1 VIGLEIK
8 IEDNVKRVEEA
19 AERATFRN
27 VGHGAATLRSEA
39 IESIIPAEGPSEE
52 GTPPHTH
59 TAGVTRKGKVRRGE
73 LQRAIVYDV
82 DRAAQSALIGP
93 RESVVGESG
102 AAHEF
107 GGEFKG
113 QDYPE
118 RSFMGSALDNN
129 DDRLAESFAGSI
141 GE

>member
-1 VIGLEIK
+1 MIGIDVK
-8 IEDNVKRVEEA
+8 IEDNTQRVADA

-27 VGHGAATLRSEA
+27 LGHAAATLRNEA
-39 IESIIPAEGPSEE
+39 IESIVPAEGPSEP

-59 TAGVTRKGKVRRGE
+59 TASVTKAGRVRRGE
-73 LQRAIVYDV
+73 LPRAIVFDV

-93 RESVVGESG
+93 RYSVVGESG
-102 AAHEF
+102 AAHEL

-113 QDYPE
+113 EEYPE
-118 RSFMGSALDNN
+118 RSFMGPALDNIE
-129 DDRLAESFAGSI
+129 DRFAQSFQGSI